1 MTSDRKTAIA
11 AYKERKTIAGVFVIR
26 CTASSQAWVGQTPN
40 LEKIQNRI
48 WFTLRQGSHTCRSL
62 QAAWTAHGP
71 DGLTFGECER
81 LEAGVRSG
89 PLQRDVRFPY
99 HPHVTVAHDVAEP
112 LLDRAFLDLAS
123 YDARVQVWGF
133 SMFEKGKDGVWR
145 PQRDFPFGAPL
156 PGPVLSEG

>member
-1 MTSDRKTAIA
+1 VTSDRKTAIA

-26 CTASSQAWVGQTPN
+26 CKASSQAWVGQTPN

-81 LEAGVRSG
+81 LEEEET
-89 PLQRDVRFPY
+89 PYIRDALLKERAVHWREELG
-99 HPHVTVAHDVAEP
+99 AE
-112 LLDRAFLDLAS
+112 A
-123 YDARVQVWGF
+123 V
-133 SMFEKGKDGVWR
+133 
-145 PQRDFPFGAPL
+145 
-156 PGPVLSEG
+156 